1 MPGKQWFE
9 GPRLKEW
16 FATRHHGLF
25 IRSYLFLAGGL
36 LIAAIL
42 LDLAFGALQSR
53 QVRAADPWL
62 VSTFQLMESELLAA
76 PAADREALAADL
88 SRRLKLEV
96 NFLGAGEIAGLDGG
110 ATGPQELTDDA
121 GHLHFLWRSEALGGA
136 IRLGPFVPPR
146 ESLWLR
152 FVPVLFYA
160 SILGVVGL
168 WLRPLLRDLSVL
180 TNASQKF
187 ASDYREPTNAAKH
200 TTQLTSLATNLDD
213 MSARV
218 SQLIQ
223 SQKEMTAA
231 LSHEMRTPLARVRFA
246 AAVLEGEVDE
256 KLRPQLRA
264 VNTDVQQ
271 IDNLISDMLDYA
283 RLDHPGL
290 RMEQVETPLEPWLL
304 HVLASCP
311 PHERSVSTVRER
323 DLESAF
329 MEPRLMELA
338 LNNLLANAL
347 RYARKNVRIS
357 IARDGATQRLVV
369 EDDGEGI
376 PESDRATIFRAFAR
390 LDTSRNR
397 ETGGFGLGLAI
408 VARIAALH
416 RGRVVAGASADLGG
430 ARLAL
435 EWPAS

>member
-1 MPGKQWFE
+1 M
-9 GPRLKEW
+9 KEW
-16 FATRHHGLF
+16 FAIRNRGLF

-36 LIAAIL
+36 LIAAIV
-42 LDLAFGALQSR
+42 LDLGFGAFQSR
-53 QVRAADPWL
+53 HARAADPWL
-62 VSTFQLMESELLAA
+62 VSTFRLMESELVATPPAERAA
-76 PAADREALAADL
+76 TAEGL
-88 SRRLKLEV
+88 SRRLGLDV
-96 NFLGAGEIAGLDGG
+96 NFLDAGEIAGLAGDVP
-110 ATGPQELTDDA
+110 GPQELEDDA
-121 GHLHFLWRSEALGGA
+121 GHIHYLWRSAALGGA

-146 ESLWLR
+146 ESLAVR

-160 SILGVVGL
+160 SILAVVGL

-180 TNASQKF
+180 TRASQKF
-187 ASDYREPTNAAKH
+187 AGDYREPTDTAAH

-223 SQKEMTAA
+223 AQKEMTAA

-246 AAVLEGEVDE
+246 AAVLEGDVAEP
-256 KLRPQLRA
+256 LRPQLRA
-264 VNTDVQQ
+264 LNADVQQ

-290 RMEQVETPLEPWLL
+290 RMECLDTPLEPWLR
-304 HVLASCP
+304 HALAISP
-311 PHERSVSTVRER
+311 PHERKVSIVRVS
-323 DLESAF
+323 DLEPAW

-347 RYARKNVRIS
+347 RYAKTQVRAS
-357 IARDGATQRLVV
+357 IERDGATQRLIV

-376 PESDRATIFRAFAR
+376 PEGDREAVFRAFAR

-416 RGRVVAGASADLGG
+416 RGRVIAGSSPELGG
-430 ARLAL
+430 ARLVL
-435 EWPAS
+435 EWPAV

>member
-1 MPGKQWFE
+1 M
-9 GPRLKEW
+9 KEW
-16 FATRHHGLF
+16 FVARHRGLF

-42 LDLAFGALQSR
+42 LDLGFGAFQSR
-53 QVRAADPWL
+53 QARAADPWL
-62 VSTFQLMESELLAA
+62 VSTFLLLESELAQAQPAERAA
-76 PAADREALAADL
+76 TAADL
-88 SRRLKLEV
+88 SNKLGLDV
-96 NFLGAGEIAGLDGG
+96 HFLDAGEIAGLASNDN
-110 ATGPQELTDDA
+110 APQQLEDDA
-121 GHLHFLWRSEALGGA
+121 GHTHYLWRSAALGGA
-136 IRLGPFVPPR
+136 IRLGPFMPPH
-146 ESLWLR
+146 ESLAVR

-160 SILGVVGL
+160 SILAVVGL

-180 TNASQKF
+180 TRASQKF
-187 ASDYREPTNAAKH
+187 ASDYREPLDTAAH

-246 AAVLEGEVDE
+246 AAVLEGEVAE
-256 KLRPQLRA
+256 ALRPQLRA
-264 VNTDVQQ
+264 VNADVQQ

-290 RMEQVETPLEPWLL
+290 RMECVETPLEPWLL
-304 HVLASCP
+304 HALATSP
-311 PHERSVSTVRER
+311 PHERDVETVRVN
-323 DLESAF
+323 DLESAW

-347 RYARKNVRIS
+347 RYAKAKVKVS
-357 IARDGATQRLVV
+357 IASEGGMQRLVV

-376 PESDRATIFRAFAR
+376 PEGDRATIFRAFAR

-397 ETGGFGLGLAI
+397 KTGGFGLGLAI

-416 RGRVVAGASADLGG
+416 RGRVVADASPALGG

-435 EWPAS
+435 EWPAR

>member
-1 MPGKQWFE
+1 
-9 GPRLKEW
+9 
-16 FATRHHGLF
+16 LF

-42 LDLAFGALQSR
+42 LDLGFGAFQTR
-53 QVRAADPWL
+53 QLRVADPWL
-62 VSTFQLMESELLAA
+62 ESTFELMESELAKA
-76 PAADREALAADL
+76 QPADRAATATDL
-88 SRRLKLEV
+88 SRRLGLDV
-96 NFLGAGEIAGLDGG
+96 AFLDSGEIAGL
-110 ATGPQELTDDA
+110 AANAAGPQELEDDA
-121 GHLHFLWRSEALGGA
+121 GHIHYLWRSAALGGA
-136 IRLGPFVPPR
+136 IRLGPIVPPR
-146 ESLWLR
+146 ESLAVR

-160 SILGVVGL
+160 SILAVVGL
-168 WLRPLLRDLSVL
+168 WLRPLLRDVSVL
-180 TNASQKF
+180 TRASQKF
-187 ASDYREPTNAAKH
+187 AGDYREPLDTAAR
-200 TTQLTSLATNLDD
+200 TTQLTSLARNLDD

-246 AAVLEGEVDE
+246 AAVLEGEVAE
-256 KLRPQLRA
+256 SLRPQLRA
-264 VNTDVQQ
+264 VNADVQQ

-290 RMEQVETPLEPWLL
+290 RMECLDTPLEPWLR
-304 HVLASCP
+304 HALAISP
-311 PHERSVSTVRER
+311 PHERAVTTVREN
-323 DLESAF
+323 DIESAW

-347 RYARKNVRIS
+347 RYAKANVRVS
-357 IARDGATQRLVV
+357 IARDGSTQRLVV

-376 PESDRATIFRAFAR
+376 PEGDRSTIFRAFAR

-416 RGRVVAGASADLGG
+416 RGRVIAGASPELGG

-435 EWPAS
+435 EWPARLEQH

>member
-1 MPGKQWFE
+1 M
-9 GPRLKEW
+9 KEW
-16 FATRHHGLF
+16 FAARNRGLF

-42 LDLAFGALQSR
+42 LDLGFGAFQSR
-53 QVRAADPWL
+53 QARAADPWL
-62 VSTFQLMESELLAA
+62 VSTFSLLESELAKA
-76 PAADREALAADL
+76 QPADRAAVATDL
-88 SRRLKLEV
+88 SRRLGLDV
-96 NFLGAGEIAGLDGG
+96 HFLDASEIAGLAGD
-110 ATGPQELTDDA
+110 ATTPQELEDDA
-121 GHLHFLWRSEALGGA
+121 GHINYLWRSTALGGA
-136 IRLGPFVPPR
+136 IRLGPFTPPR
-146 ESLWLR
+146 ESLAVR

-160 SILGVVGL
+160 SILAVVGL

-180 TNASQKF
+180 TRASQKF
-187 ASDYREPTNAAKH
+187 AGDYREPLETASH
-200 TTQLTSLATNLDD
+200 TTQLTSLAKNLDD

-246 AAVLEGEVDE
+246 AAVLEGEVAE
-256 KLRPQLRA
+256 SLRPQLRA
-264 VNTDVQQ
+264 VNADVQQ

-290 RMEQVETPLEPWLL
+290 RMECVDTPLEPWLR
-304 HVLASCP
+304 HALANSP
-311 PHERSVSTVRER
+311 PHARDIEIARMN
-323 DLESAF
+323 DLESAW

-347 RYARKNVRIS
+347 RYAKARVKVS
-357 IARDGATQRLVV
+357 IAREGATQRLVV

-376 PESDRATIFRAFAR
+376 PEGDRATIFRAFAR

-416 RGRVVAGASADLGG
+416 RGRVIAGASQELGG

-435 EWPAS
+435 EWPAR